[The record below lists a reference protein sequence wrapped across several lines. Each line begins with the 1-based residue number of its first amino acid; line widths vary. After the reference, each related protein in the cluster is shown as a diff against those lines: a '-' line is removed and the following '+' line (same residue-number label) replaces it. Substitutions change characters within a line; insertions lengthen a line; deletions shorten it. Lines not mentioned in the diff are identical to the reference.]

1 MNNPT
6 LTRTRRTVC
15 TVLAAA
21 ALAALKWPEVIEN
34 QNHFFIPYAYK

>member
-21 ALAALKWPEVIEN
+21 APAKRPLAHAQCRL
-34 QNHFFIPYAYK
+34 

>member
-21 ALAALKWPEVIEN
+21 ALATGLSAWAPLIVGGAVVGVLP
-34 QNHFFIPYAYK
+34 